1 MEFRILGPLEVLNDD
16 GVPVAVGGSRERAVV
31 ALLLLSANRVVSSER
46 LADDLWGEH
55 PPEGAAHALRVHVSR
70 LRKALREAGDDG
82 MVVTQ
87 PPGYLIRV
95 DPAAVDAVSFES
107 LVAEAHEQS
116 AGGHQEK
123 AAATL
128 REALGLWRGPA
139 LADVADAPLA
149 RAEAARLEE
158 ARLAALEGRVEAD
171 LACGRHGGLVAEMDA
186 LTRAHPLRE
195 RLWGQRM
202 VALYRADRQAEALR
216 AYQDLRRIL
225 GEELGLEPNST
236 LQRLEGAI
244 LRHEPDLEW
253 PPSGA
258 AERPVSPTAPVSPAP
273 SVPGGVVTFLF
284 TDLVGSTELLD
295 SLGDDAAEDLRRTHF
310 TLLRQAVAGAGGE
323 EVKSLGDG
331 LMVVFA
337 SPLAALRCAVAIQ
350 EAVAEYNRSAPERAL
365 RVRVGLHAGEPV
377 RAEEDFFG
385 TAVVVARRLC
395 DRAEGGQILASGLVA
410 DLVGSRGGFLFA
422 SLGPLELKGLAAPV
436 ATVVVEWER
445 PGADESDGGAGSPGE
460 LPALPMPAL
469 LTEMGRLFVGRDSEF
484 KQLERLW
491 MDAEGGE
498 LRLALLSGE
507 PGVGKTRLAG
517 EIARI
522 VHAEGATVLA
532 GRCDE
537 DLGVPYQP
545 FVEALHHFVEH
556 APATV
561 LGRHLGRRAGELVRI
576 YPDLAERLRG
586 LAPPL
591 RSDPETE
598 RYRLFEAVTAWLAA
612 ASSDRPIL
620 LVLDDLQWAT
630 KPTLLLLRHVMRSA
644 GPRHLLVLGTYRDTE
659 LSHDHPLTELLA
671 DFRRQPGA
679 ERLALS
685 GLGEADVVR
694 FMAQAAGHDLDDVG
708 LALARVIHTETEGNP
723 FFVREII
730 RHLTETG
737 GIERRDGR
745 WGTPLPVD
753 ELVVPEGIREVVG
766 RRLSRLSAD
775 ASHALRVAAVVGPE
789 FELAVVGAAGEL
801 EEDRLLGAVEE
812 AIASRL
818 VIEVPG
824 PVPRHRFAHAL
835 VRGTLYCD
843 LSAAR
848 RVTLHRKVA
857 EAIEAIHHPSDD
869 RLPALAYHWARAA
882 APSGETDRAV
892 DYITRAG
899 DRALAQLA
907 HDEATAYYS
916 SALELLDAAGAEDQD
931 SRRLQLL
938 ISRGEAERRAGD
950 PAYRQ
955 TLLDAAGLARQ
966 LGDVQ
971 GLARAALANTRG
983 HMWTGVFEVDT
994 ARIEVLEAAIAAV
1007 ENDDLPARARLL
1019 ATLGL
1024 ELAWSPDPSRRLA
1037 LSEEALS
1044 IARSLDDPATLA
1056 HVLLARDYTILFP
1069 DNVSERFA
1077 ATTDL
1082 LAIAERLG
1090 DPVLTSRALS
1100 LRFKAATELADVA
1113 EAERCVATNR
1123 ELVADLGQPMLTWAA
1138 LHHQAALSVL
1148 HGEPD
1153 AESAVSAAGDL
1164 APPPLRGIFGYGHRY
1179 ALLIER
1185 DRAAEVVEF
1194 ARQLADRSKHDYPR
1208 SVQAHALAL
1217 TGQLDAAT
1225 ELFDGFAATDFAV
1238 PTHNVTWICFGA
1250 ECAWLCARL
1259 HRREHVPRLRSYL
1272 EPWAEQLVVGAFAG
1286 MVAGSVAHYLG
1297 LLSTTVGDWPAAD
1310 GYFAQAAGTYERI
1323 AAPVFLARA
1332 HVEWARMLLD
1342 RDEPGDDKR
1351 ADELLSRAL
1360 VTSGNLDLPTIERDA
1375 RDLLRR

>member
-1 MEFRILGPLEVLNDD
+1 VEFRILGPLEVVDD
-16 GVPVAVGGSRERAVV
+16 RGGGVAVGGSRERAVL

-46 LADDLWGEH
+46 LADELWGEH
-55 PPEGAAHALRVHVSR
+55 PPEGAAHGLQVHLSR
-70 LRKALREAGDDG
+70 LRKALREAGG
-82 MVVTQ
+82 EGVLVTQ
-87 PPGYLIRV
+87 PPGYLVRV
-95 DPAAVDAVSFES
+95 DPGAVDAVRFES
-107 LVAEAHEQS
+107 LLTEGREQAAAGHHEQ
-116 AGGHQEK
+116 

-158 ARLAALEGRVEAD
+158 ARLAALEDRLEAD
-171 LACGRHGGLVAEMDA
+171 LACGRQGGLVAELDA

-202 VALYRADRQAEALR
+202 VALYRAGRQAGALR
-216 AYQDLRRIL
+216 AYQDLRTIL

-244 LRHEPDLEW
+244 LRHEPELEW

-258 AERPVSPTAPVSPAP
+258 AERPVSATAPVP
-273 SVPGGVVTFLF
+273 SMPGGVVTFLF

-295 SLGDDAAEDLRRTHF
+295 SLGEDSAENLRRTHF
-310 TLLRQAVAGAGGE
+310 TLLRHAVAEAGGE

-331 LMVVFA
+331 LMVAFA
-337 SPLAALRCAVAIQ
+337 SPLAALQCSVAIQ
-350 EAVAEYNRSAPERAL
+350 EAVAEHNRSAPERAL

-385 TAVVVARRLC
+385 TAVVVAGRLC

-436 ATVVVEWER
+436 ETVAVEWTT
-445 PGADESDGGAGSPGE
+445 PGADDSPEGAGSAGE

-469 LTEMGRLFVGRDSEF
+469 LTEMGRLFVGRDAEF

-517 EIARI
+517 EFARM

-545 FVEALHHFVEH
+545 FVETLHHFVEH

-561 LGRHLGRRAGELVRI
+561 LGRRLGRGAGELVRI
-576 YPDLAERLRG
+576 HPDLAGRLRG
-586 LAPPL
+586 LPAPL

-598 RYRLFEAVTAWLAA
+598 RYRLFEAVAAWLAA
-612 ASSDRPIL
+612 ASAGRPVL

-630 KPTLLLLRHVMRSA
+630 KPTLMLLRHVMRSA
-644 GPRHLLVLGTYRDTE
+644 GPRKLLVLGIYRDTE
-659 LSHDHPLTELLA
+659 LNHDHPLVELLA

-679 ERLALS
+679 ARLALS
-685 GLGEADVVR
+685 GLAEADVVR
-694 FMAQAAGHDLDDVG
+694 FMAQAAGHDLDDDG

-745 WGTPLPVD
+745 WGTPLPVN

-766 RRLSRLSAD
+766 RRLGRLSDD
-775 ASHALRVAAVVGPE
+775 AKHALRVAAVVGPE
-789 FELAVVGAAGEL
+789 FDMAVVGSAAELDEERVLAAL
-801 EEDRLLGAVEE
+801 EEAM
-812 AIASRL
+812 ATRL
-818 VIEVPG
+818 VVEVPG
-824 PVPRHRFAHAL
+824 RVPRHRFAHAL
-835 VRGTLYCD
+835 VRGTLYGE

-857 EAIEAIHHPSDD
+857 LAIEAVHPGSDD

-882 APSGETDRAV
+882 APTEDTDRAV
-892 DYITRAG
+892 DYAIRAG
-899 DRALAQLA
+899 DRALALLA
-907 HDEATAYYS
+907 HDDAAGYYT
-916 SALELLDAAGAEDQD
+916 SALELLDAVGAKEQD
-931 SRRLQLL
+931 PRRVQLL

-994 ARIEVLEAAIAAV
+994 ARIEILEAAIAAV
-1007 ENDDLPARARLL
+1007 QDNDLPARARLL

-1024 ELAWSPDPSRRLA
+1024 ELAWSPDPTRRLT

-1056 HVLLARDYTILFP
+1056 QVLLARDYTILFP
-1069 DNVSERFA
+1069 DNLAERFA

-1082 LAIAERLG
+1082 LAIAELLG
-1090 DPVLTSRALS
+1090 DPVLRSRALS
-1100 LRFKAATELADVA
+1100 LRFKAAMELADVA
-1113 EAERCVATNR
+1113 EAERCVTANR

-1138 LHHQAALSVL
+1138 LHHHATLCVL
-1148 HGEPD
+1148 HGHPD
-1153 AESAVSAAGDL
+1153 AETAVTAAGDL
-1164 APPPLRGIFGYGHRY
+1164 APAPLKGMFTNGHRY
-1179 ALLIER
+1179 ALYIEQE
-1185 DRAAEVVEF
+1185 RAAELAAF
-1194 ARQLADRSKHDYPR
+1194 TRQWADRTQHPFPKSAL
-1208 SVQAHALAL
+1208 AHALAL
-1217 TGQLDAAT
+1217 TGQLDAAA
-1225 ELFDGFAATDFAV
+1225 ELFDEFAATDFAI
-1238 PTHNVTWICFGA
+1238 PTHNVTWLLFGA

-1259 HRREHVPRLRSYL
+1259 HRTEHVPRLRAWL
-1272 EPWAEQLVVGAFAG
+1272 EPWAEQFAVGGFAG
-1286 MVAGSVAHYLG
+1286 AVLGSVAHYLG
-1297 LLSTTVGDWPAAD
+1297 LLSSIVGDWPAAD
-1310 GYFAQAAGTYERI
+1310 GYFAQAARTYER
-1323 AAPVFLARA
+1323 AGAPIWLARTR
-1332 HVEWARMLLD
+1332 VEWARMLLD
-1342 RDEPGDDKR
+1342 RNEPGDDKR
-1351 ADELLSRAL
+1351 ADELLSQAL
-1360 VTSGNLDLPTIERDA
+1360 ATAADVELPTIERDA
-1375 RDLLRR
+1375 RSLLGQ